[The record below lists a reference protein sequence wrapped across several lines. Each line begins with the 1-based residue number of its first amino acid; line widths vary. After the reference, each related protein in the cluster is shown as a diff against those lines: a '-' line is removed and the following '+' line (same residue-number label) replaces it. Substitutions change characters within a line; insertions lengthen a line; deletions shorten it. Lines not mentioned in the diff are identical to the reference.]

1 MEEIVELVQ
10 EQGKKIENKLE
21 KEHNFTGRPELG
33 IYIHIPFCIQKC
45 LYCDFI
51 SFPNKL
57 ELQEKYVDKLIEEIE
72 QEKELFSKY
81 NVTTIYIGGG
91 TPSAIES
98 KYIRKLLE
106 KVKKNINS
114 KWTEDSKWAKDETEK
129 IEVTIEVNPGTVTR
143 QKLLE
148 YKQAGVNRLS
158 IGLQS
163 TNNELLKEI
172 GRIHTYEDFVHTYEL
187 AIEIGFQNINV
198 DLMIGLP
205 NQTIHDIKG
214 SLQKIIH
221 NQPQKPQ
228 HISVYSLIVEPE
240 TPMEKLIEKGNL
252 TLPTDEEERKQ
263 YQYVKNMLE
272 LEGYKHYEISN
283 FAINGKQSQH
293 NTNCW
298 KQKEYIGF
306 GVAAHSYIDRK
317 RFSNTENLEEY
328 LKED

>member
-106 KVKKNINS
+106 KVKNNINS
-114 KWTEDSKWAKDETEK
+114 KWTEDSKWAKDET
-129 IEVTIEVNPGTVTR
+129 
-143 QKLLE
+143 
-148 YKQAGVNRLS
+148 
-158 IGLQS
+158 
-163 TNNELLKEI
+163 
-172 GRIHTYEDFVHTYEL
+172 
-187 AIEIGFQNINV
+187 
-198 DLMIGLP
+198 
-205 NQTIHDIKG
+205 
-214 SLQKIIH
+214 
-221 NQPQKPQ
+221 
-228 HISVYSLIVEPE
+228 
-240 TPMEKLIEKGNL
+240 
-252 TLPTDEEERKQ
+252 
-263 YQYVKNMLE
+263 
-272 LEGYKHYEISN
+272 
-283 FAINGKQSQH
+283 
-293 NTNCW
+293 
-298 KQKEYIGF
+298 
-306 GVAAHSYIDRK
+306 
-317 RFSNTENLEEY
+317 
-328 LKED
+328 